1 MIRKLRPMFP
11 GHRNWPVLA
20 MGIIWTA
27 LGLVLVGAGLGA
39 MWSGI
44 SGGGWQKIPCLVERF
59 EIAAKPGTDAQFIP
73 DLAFRYEFSGR
84 SYTGHRLWRGKQTK
98 ANYETLSEIRDT
110 FASSTSSECH
120 VNPRKPEQ
128 ACLVKEDPEKI
139 WGGLAFAVFSVF
151 FVAIGLAMIFEKPS
165 LVRLRNRGF
174 AKGVIP
180 VIFVL
185 MFGTAG
191 LGLLGAAIVKRESL
205 PVLLA
210 VPCLA
215 FGIGGSWALLKRRR
229 RRQRRALKDRER
241 NLRRARS

>member
-1 MIRKLRPMFP
+1 
-11 GHRNWPVLA
+11 

-44 SGGGWQKIPCLVERF
+44 TGGGWQKIPCIIERF
-59 EIAAKPGTDAQFIP
+59 EIAAKPDTDAHFVP
-73 DLAFRYEFSGR
+73 DLAFRYEFAGR
-84 SYTGHRLWRGKQTK
+84 SYTSHRLWRGKQTK
-98 ANYETLSEIRDT
+98 ASYGSLSEIRHT
-110 FASSTSSECH
+110 FASNTNSECH

-128 ACLVKEDPEKI
+128 ACLVKEDPRNI
-139 WGGLAFAVFSVF
+139 WGGLAFAVFACF
-151 FVAIGLAMIFEKPS
+151 FTAIGLAMIFEKPS

-180 VIFVL
+180 VIFVQ

-191 LGLLGAAIVKRESL
+191 LGLLVMAIVGRESL
-205 PVLLA
+205 PLLLA
-210 VPCLA
+210 LPCLA
-215 FGIGGSWALLKRRR
+215 FGMGGSWALLKRHRR
-229 RRQRRALKDRER
+229 RLRRALKDHQR